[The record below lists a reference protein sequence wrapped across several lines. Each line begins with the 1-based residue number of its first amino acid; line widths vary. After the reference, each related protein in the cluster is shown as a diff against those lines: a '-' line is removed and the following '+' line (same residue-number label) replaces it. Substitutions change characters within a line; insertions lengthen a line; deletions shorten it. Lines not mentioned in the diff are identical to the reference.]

1 MRDPEPGGGELLEDG
16 DCHSLSSDQSDSGCH
31 GDGISSSLGL
41 IRISEQD
48 TISDESG
55 YSEEPIAA
63 RAKEVTVVTVNLSE
77 DRTPPISGS
86 EFVGDDFES
95 SLIGATTGHKLEITL
110 NDSVSNNN
118 TQASDQKLVSRPVVS
133 SSSWCQPINIDIDKM
148 SDSVSVTQ
156 YDSQESSPRDTVS
169 SVSPDTAVS
178 PHTPQLSPLSLS
190 PDTDQ
195 DPAAAEPRPPSSLS
209 ASPRDR
215 AVADL
220 TVKSVFL
227 SEFTASEKLRYLDRS
242 SVNNPKY
249 AAPRTPLN
257 RQEFCIN
264 I

>member
-1 MRDPEPGGGELLEDG
+1 M
-16 DCHSLSSDQSDSGCH
+16 
-31 GDGISSSLGL
+31 
-41 IRISEQD
+41 
-48 TISDESG
+48 
-55 YSEEPIAA
+55 
-63 RAKEVTVVTVNLSE
+63 
-77 DRTPPISGS
+77 
-86 EFVGDDFES
+86 
-95 SLIGATTGHKLEITL
+95 
-110 NDSVSNNN
+110 
-118 TQASDQKLVSRPVVS
+118 VS

-195 DPAAAEPRPPSSLS
+195 DPAAAEPRPP

-242 SVNNPKY
+242 NVNNSKY
-249 AAPRTPLN
+249 AAPRTLLNN